1 MSDHEPLDRSAAN
14 FDWGIM
20 GMFLVWFNNSML
32 SGLTLT
38 GKTLF
43 LDKAGFIMRYKV
55 VIPVLRCVWFG

>member
-1 MSDHEPLDRSAAN
+1 MSDHEPLDRFAAN

-38 GKTLF
+38 GKT
-43 LDKAGFIMRYKV
+43 
-55 VIPVLRCVWFG
+55 